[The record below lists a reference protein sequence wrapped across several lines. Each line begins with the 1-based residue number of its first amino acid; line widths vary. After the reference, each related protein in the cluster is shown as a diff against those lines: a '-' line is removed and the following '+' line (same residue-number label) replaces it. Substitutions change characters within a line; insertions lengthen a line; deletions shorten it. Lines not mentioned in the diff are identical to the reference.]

1 MPNSTPETRKKD
13 IRGIYNQVPEGVR
26 LMSEA
31 VPYLLAALKLEPSD
45 ESAGIKSQRTA
56 IDIRRISDTLAK
68 QGYGN
73 FEQTKEYDDPKSK
86 EIARHIIELT
96 TRYPFLG
103 CSKKASEEGISNKE
117 LAGELMGNVDI
128 CLYYNLSGLYG
139 ITDLQGQ
146 QLRSSVQ
153 SSHDSSRLT
162 VDDIEDLIRE
172 ARQKLAAENES
183 EQASNFGS

>member
-13 IRGIYNQVPEGVR
+13 IRDIYNQVPKGIR

-31 VPYLLAALKLEPSD
+31 VPYLLAILGLPASD
-45 ESAGIKSQRTA
+45 KSEGIKSRRTA
-56 IDIRRISDTLAK
+56 VDVQRISDTLTE

-73 FEQTKEYDDPKSK
+73 FEQTEEYDPKSTK
-86 EIARHIIELT
+86 IAKHIVELLI
-96 TRYPFLG
+96 RYPFLWY
-103 CSKKASEEGISNKE
+103 SKTPSEEDISTVK
-117 LAGELMGNVDI
+117 LAEVFEQQSCNHLFDDRP
-128 CLYYNLSGLYG
+128 GLYG

-146 QLRSSVQ
+146 QLRGSVQ
-153 SSHDSSRLT
+153 SFHDSSRLT

-183 EQASNFGS
+183 ERASSFDS

>member
-1 MPNSTPETRKKD
+1 
-13 IRGIYNQVPEGVR
+13 
-26 LMSEA
+26 MSEA
-31 VPYLLAALKLEPSD
+31 VPYFLTALGLEPSD
-45 ESAGIKSQRTA
+45 ESEGIESQRTA
-56 IDIRRISDTLAK
+56 IDVRRISDTLAK

-73 FEQTKEYDDPKSK
+73 FEQTKEYDPKSI
-86 EIARHIIELT
+86 EIARYIIDLT

-103 CSKKASEEGISNKE
+103 CSKKASEEGISNEE
-117 LAGELMGNVDI
+117 LAREFIGNADV

-146 QLRSSVQ
+146 QLRGSVQ
-153 SSHDSSRLT
+153 SFHDSSRLT

-183 EQASNFGS
+183 ERASSFDS